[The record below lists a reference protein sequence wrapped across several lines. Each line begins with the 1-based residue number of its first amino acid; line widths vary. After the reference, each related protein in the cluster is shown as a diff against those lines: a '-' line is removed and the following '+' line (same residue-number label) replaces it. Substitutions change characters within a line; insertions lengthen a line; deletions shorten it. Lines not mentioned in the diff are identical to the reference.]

1 MKANEILAQRAK
13 VVNDMQAM
21 LDTAETSNRD
31 LNETEKETY
40 NKMESD
46 VVALKERA
54 DRIANQEKLSA
65 DLDIVRG
72 ESAKA
77 SVDGSAKSV
86 QSSKEY
92 KEVFNGWAR
101 NGQITPEVRNALQVG
116 TNSEG
121 GYIVPEE
128 FETMLVAKIQDVNPL
143 RQWCNVITTASDRN
157 IPIES
162 TLGTAAWAAEEATT
176 AESDAAFGQVVLN
189 AYKLSTLVKVSEE
202 LMADSF
208 FDISSYLAE
217 NFGSRFALAEEAAFV
232 NGDGSAKPTGIVG
245 GATDSGVTFAGTA
258 AITADEL
265 IDTQHGLTRPYRANA
280 VWMVNDSTLKMIRKL
295 KDGDNQYLWQT
306 GLVAGAP
313 DTLLGRPIY
322 SSTAMP
328 AATAGLKSVVFGD
341 LSRYTIADRTGRT
354 IQRLNE
360 LYAVTGQVGFRA
372 FGRCDGKVTDSNKIV
387 YAKQAAS

>member
-31 LNETEKETY
+31 LNDTEKETY

-341 LSRYTIADRTGRT
+341 LSGYTIADRTGRT

>member
-341 LSRYTIADRTGRT
+341 LSGYTIANQYLPR
-354 IQRLNE
+354 
-360 LYAVTGQVGFRA
+360 
-372 FGRCDGKVTDSNKIV
+372 
-387 YAKQAAS
+387 

>member
-341 LSRYTIADRTGRT
+341 LSGYTIADRTGRT

>member
-13 VVNDMQAM
+13 VVNDMQSM
-21 LDTAETSNRD
+21 LNVAEKDNRD
-31 LNETEKETY
+31 LNDTEKEIY

-77 SVDGSAKSV
+77 SVGGSAKSV

-208 FDISSYLAE
+208 FDISSYLAN

-245 GATDSGVTFAGTA
+245 GATDSGITFAGTA

-328 AATAGLKSVVFGD
+328 AATTGLKSVVFGD
-341 LSRYTIADRTGRT
+341 LSGYTIADRTGRT

-387 YAKQAAS
+387 YAKQAAA

>member
-31 LNETEKETY
+31 LNDTEKETY

-65 DLDIVRG
+65 DLDVVRG

-341 LSRYTIADRTGRT
+341 LSGYTIADRTGRT